1 MSTMLAPGQNLSI
14 TRQNPHSQEIAVDF
28 SWDAPRG
35 TEVDSSAFA
44 LTAQGRVRNDD
55 DFVFYN
61 QPSLAGGGIRRAP
74 EGRRFTV
81 DLQRL
86 PADIDKVAF
95 TLTIHEGQVRGQSFA
110 NLHQLRADIL
120 DAHTQTAIAALQLET
135 GGMHETALIVVE
147 LYRRNAEWKVRAVGQ
162 GFVGGLGPLAESY
175 GVKLDEPAG
184 KAAPPTPPPPAPA
197 PKPAAPP
204 VSLSKITLE
213 KKGQSISLEKKAG
226 FGEIVVNL
234 NWSRSAGGQKGLLG
248 GLFGGGRG
256 EVDLDLGCLFELTDG
271 TKGAVQA
278 LGNSFGSL
286 QSPPYIQLMGDDRTG
301 DSTSGEFLH
310 INGGHWDRIRRVL
323 IYAYI
328 YQGAPNWA
336 AANGIVTLETPGQPT
351 LEVRL
356 DSHRPN
362 CGMCAI
368 ALLENVGGNIRVSKQ
383 VEYFNG
389 HRNMDQDYGWGLRWA
404 AGSKD

>member
-14 TRQNPHSQEIAVDF
+14 TRQNPHSQEVTVDF

-35 TEVDSSAFA
+35 TELDSSAFA

-55 DFVFYN
+55 DFIFYN
-61 QPSLAGGGIRRAP
+61 QPDLAGGGIRRAP

-86 PADIDKVAF
+86 PADVAKVAF
-95 TLTIHEGQVRGQSFA
+95 TLTIHEGQARGQSFA
-110 NLHQLRADIL
+110 DLHRIRADIL
-120 DAHTQTAIAALQLET
+120 DARTETAIAAFPLET
-135 GGMHETALIVVE
+135 GGMRETALIVAE
-147 LYRRNAEWKVRAVGQ
+147 LYRHNAEWKVRAVGQ

-175 GVKLDEPAG
+175 GVKLDEPASQ
-184 KAAPPTPPPPAPA
+184 AAPPPPPAPA

-204 VSLSKITLE
+204 ISLNKITLE

-234 NWSRSAGGQKGLLG
+234 NWSRSTGGQKGLLG
-248 GLFGGGRG
+248 GLFGGGG
-256 EVDLDLGCLFELTDG
+256 GGTDLDLGCLFELTDG
-271 TKGAVQA
+271 VKGAVQA

-286 QSPPYIQLMGDDRTG
+286 ESPPYIQLMGDDRTG
-301 DSTSGEFLH
+301 DSTAGEFLH
-310 INGGHWDRIRRVL
+310 INGRYWDRIRRIL
-323 IYAYI
+323 IYAFI

-336 AANGIVTLETPGQPT
+336 AADGVVTVKTPGQPT

-356 DSHRPN
+356 DNHRRD

-368 ALLENVGGNIRVSKQ
+368 ALLENDGGNIRVSKQ

-389 HRNMDQDYGWGLRWA
+389 HRNLDQGYSWGLRWA